1 MAEQDPGGGA
11 PANNA
16 QTSSPA
22 EHSANKP
29 KEFDPDKL
37 EEDSESEIIEIPGTI
52 TGENQDPEPESQV
65 TKDTTVYDSLSTSSD
80 GEDYLAALRDNIEED
95 AQAFSQIA
103 MLEKQASSL
112 TQEIYLRL
120 EEDKQDK
127 EVDALRGR
135 RREIWDRIEK
145 LEMNIKSGHVESFLT
160 NQILSVKSMDD
171 DALPELEAFA
181 EEKTE
186 IDQEVLEK
194 ISAINQEVFHHKKF
208 RGVQAQAIAAAL
220 DGKDV
225 FVLMPT
231 GGGKSLCYQLTGYIQ
246 KGLTVVISPLLSLI
260 SDQVRSL
267 EALNLSAR
275 CLTGGTSYEEVLDV
289 YDKAKRGELLFLF
302 LTPEKL
308 LSGSRV
314 FSFLVDLGDE
324 KKLTRFVVDEAHCVS
339 QWGHDF
345 RPDYTQLDVLRERFP
360 DVPIMALTA
369 TATTA
374 VKQDIVKSLQIPN
387 VLVFQMSFNR
397 PNLTYEVRAKAHSNE
412 DGSYMQVLE
421 YIREHRL
428 QNKCGLIFCMAT
440 NETEQLS
447 AWLNEHGLST
457 AHYHA
462 KMPMEQRIDAQKKWT
477 QDKIKII
484 VATLAFGMGID
495 KPDVR
500 FVIHHTMPKSIESYY
515 QESGRAGR
523 DGRNSYCL
531 CLFRQRDKQRVKN
544 LISFDSE
551 TGKPKEGQRLQ
562 IDLSLLDAMANYC
575 IDETTC
581 RRCMMLNYFSED
593 FSECDCHETCDNCIR
608 RAAGTVRVDK
618 LDVTDA
624 ATTIAKII
632 SAIYEKRPDSAPYPT
647 AGHVLSI
654 YFGESVQKA
663 KESSD
668 NELQYF
674 GAGAHCMANKEL
686 LHQVFPI
693 LCERRVINNK
703 AKLGQ
708 WGVMQYYVPD
718 VGYDKVME
726 RGLDRV
732 EVNQYVDVIPPGM
745 TEEDGRLFKR
755 LLTLRRELAYKKDCP
770 ESYVVPTSLIQQM
783 AKVRPVTL
791 ATLNNMHGMS
801 TQKLNLY
808 GKTFLD
814 AIIEF
819 QKSVAPLHQFIPGM
833 MPFGMPG
840 TMFTGFPIGASQ
852 LSPSTYARNTRTSTL
867 GMLTPRANAAAT
879 STPATIPRQPQ
890 TPLQTRARQPQTPL
904 QQQARQPQT
913 PLQQQARQP
922 QAPLQQQ
929 AKQLQTPLQQQ
940 AKQPQTPLQQQAIQ
954 PQTPLQ
960 QQTRQPQAPLQQ
972 QARQPQT
979 PLQQQARQQQAPLQ
993 QQARQPQNPL
1003 HQQAKQ
1009 PQTPLQ
1015 QQASQQQAPSPQQLR
1030 QLQASLRQQTRQ
1042 EQVRQEQALLQQHL
1056 RQLQAPLQQQP
1067 MLQQQTLLQHMR
1079 QQQPTLRQ
1087 QPARQP
1093 PAAAPQPGQPVHM
1106 QLFNALMRGVQMT
1119 TRAMANKL
1127 GGTAPPAPPATPGQT
1142 RPPNPPRNTP
1152 PQQQPPLNAPQA
1164 APRPAAPA
1172 ARSNPADPV
1181 IVSDD
1186 EVEDMIQANPGLRGM
1201 VARMANA
1208 QKQ

>member
-1 MAEQDPGGGA
+1 MAEQDPGRGA

-22 EHSANKP
+22 RNTATKP
-29 KEFDPDKL
+29 KGFDPDKL
-37 EEDSESEIIEIPGTI
+37 EDESESEIIEIPDSI
-52 TGENQDPEPESQV
+52 TGETQEPEHQSQP
-65 TKDTTVYDSLSTSSD
+65 TKDTTVYDSLSSSSD

-103 MLEKQASSL
+103 LLEKQASSL

-127 EVDALRGR
+127 EVDALRAR

-181 EEKTE
+181 EEKTV
-186 IDQEVLEK
+186 IDHEVLEK

-289 YDKAKRGELLFLF
+289 YDQAKRGELLFLF

-314 FSFLVDLGDE
+314 FSYLVDLADE

-412 DGSYMQVLE
+412 DGSYQQVLE

-428 QNKCGLIFCMAT
+428 QDKCGLIFCMAT

-447 AWLNEHGLST
+447 AWLNLHGLST
-457 AHYHA
+457 THYHA
-462 KMPMEQRIDAQKKWT
+462 KMPMDQRIDAQKKWT

-531 CLFRQRDKQRVKN
+531 CLFKQGDKQRVKN

-593 FSECDCHETCDNCIR
+593 FSDCDCHETCDNCIR
-608 RAAGTVRVDK
+608 RAAGTVRVNK
-618 LDVTDA
+618 LDVTEA
-624 ATTIAKII
+624 ATAIAKII
-632 SAIYEKRPDSAPYPT
+632 GAIYEKRPDSAPYPT

-654 YFGESVQKA
+654 YFGESVQKS
-663 KESSD
+663 KESAD
-668 NELQYF
+668 TELQFF
-674 GAGAHCMANKEL
+674 GTGARYRANKEL
-686 LHQVFPI
+686 LHQIFPI

-718 VGYDKVME
+718 VGYDKLME
-726 RGLDRV
+726 RGLDKV
-732 EVNQYVDVIPPGM
+732 EINEYVDVIPPGM
-745 TEEDGRLFKR
+745 TVEDGMLFKR
-755 LLTLRRELAYKKDCP
+755 LMTVRRELAYKKDLP
-770 ESYVVPTSLIQQM
+770 ESYIVPTSVIQQM
-783 AKVRPVTL
+783 AKARPVTL
-791 ATLNNMHGMS
+791 ASINNMQGMS

-814 AIIEF
+814 AIINF
-819 QKSVAPLHQFIPGM
+819 QKSVGPMSPRMSGM
-833 MPFGMPG
+833 MSPFGMLG
-840 TMFTGFPIGASQ
+840 TTMTGFPMST
-852 LSPSTYARNTRTSTL
+852 SPISSTWGQNTSTSIL
-867 GMLTPRANAAAT
+867 GTPRADVAAT
-879 STPATIPRQPQ
+879 TPPVSV
-890 TPLQTRARQPQTPL
+890 ARQPQVPAPTRTRQQRTVQLQAPL
-904 QQQARQPQT
+904 QQQTIQPPVPAPTRTRQQRTIQPQA
-913 PLQQQARQP
+913 PLQQQLRQP

-929 AKQLQTPLQQQ
+929 TR
-940 AKQPQTPLQQQAIQ
+940 QPQV
-954 PQTPLQ
+954 PLQ
-960 QQTRQPQAPLQQ
+960 QQTM
-972 QARQPQT
+972 
-979 PLQQQARQQQAPLQ
+979 
-993 QQARQPQNPL
+993 
-1003 HQQAKQ
+1003 
-1009 PQTPLQ
+1009 
-1015 QQASQQQAPSPQQLR
+1015 
-1030 QLQASLRQQTRQ
+1030 
-1042 EQVRQEQALLQQHL
+1042 LL
-1056 RQLQAPLQQQP
+1056 
-1067 MLQQQTLLQHMR
+1067 QQTLLQQMR
-1079 QQQPTLRQ
+1079 QQQPTLQQQTARQ
-1087 QPARQP
+1087 TPAAARQP
-1093 PAAAPQPGQPVHM
+1093 PAAAPQAPATARQAPAAAPQPPAAAQQTGQPVHM
-1106 QLFNALMRGVQMT
+1106 QLLNALMRGVQMT

-1127 GGTAPPAPPATPGQT
+1127 GGTTPPAPAAPAAPAAPPAAQRQT
-1142 RPPNPPRNTP
+1142 RARNPPRNTR
-1152 PQQQPPLNAPQA
+1152 QQQPPMNAPQA
-1164 APRPAAPA
+1164 APAPAPA
-1172 ARSNPADPV
+1172 ARFNPADPV

-1186 EVEDMIQANPGLRGM
+1186 EVEGVIQANPGLRGM
-1201 VARMANA
+1201 VTRMANA